1 MSFYP
6 YWRINNLKTYCLD
19 TSVFI
24 DNPKILD
31 LLGDAQIIVP
41 FCVLGELDRNRKREG
56 TVGRNAREAV
66 RNIDKLRHERPKKIR
81 FISSDFDVPT
91 NDLKII
97 ACAEWIQSQEDV
109 DVILLSNDLGLRIQA
124 EAKKIKAD
132 QFKKNKDN
140 LIYSGGGSI
149 CLDEDLISELHD
161 KGQVKIH
168 VDDLVSSEY
177 DDHTT
182 QLDDFYPNQML
193 IVNGVISNSSTL
205 AKIETVNKESLL
217 LHKVRKYK
225 PWGVDVACVEQAFA
239 VELLNDPRVELVS
252 LVGKAGCGKTYLATA
267 CGLQQVIEEGMYD
280 RIIIL
285 RPIVT
290 VGKDIGYLPGTM
302 EEKLEPWIQPIKDN
316 LITLFGGNQ
325 HAVDSCFQNGNIV
338 VEAMSYIRGRSIPNS
353 YIIVDECQNLTSEE
367 LKTVL
372 TRAAQGSKIVLTGD
386 IEQIDNSSIDSQ
398 SNGLSK
404 VVEAFKNEDIAGHI
418 TLTKGQRS
426 ELATIAAEIL

>member
-1 MSFYP
+1 M
-6 YWRINNLKTYCLD
+6 KTYCLD

-24 DNPKILD
+24 DNPKVLD

-66 RNIDKLRHERPKKIR
+66 RNIDKVRHERPKRIR

-97 ACAEWIQSQEDV
+97 ACAEWIQTQEGV
-109 DVILLSNDLGLRIQA
+109 DVTLLSNDLGLRIQA
-124 EAKKIKAD
+124 EAKKIKTA
-132 QFKKNKDN
+132 QFKRNKDN
-140 LIYSGGGSI
+140 LIYSGSGSI
-149 CLDEDLISELHD
+149 CLDEDLIGELHE

-168 VDDLVSSEY
+168 VDDLVSNEY
-177 DDHTT
+177 DCDHTT
-182 QLDDFYPNQML
+182 HPDAFYPNQML

-205 AKIETVNKESLL
+205 AKIEIINKTTFL

-225 PWGVDVACVEQAFA
+225 PWGAEAACVEQAFA
-239 VELLNDPRVELVS
+239 IELLNDPRIELVS
-252 LVGKAGCGKTYLATA
+252 LVGKAGCGKTFLATA

-316 LITLFGGNQ
+316 LITLFGGDR
-325 HAVDSCFQNGNIV
+325 HAVDFHFQNGNIV

-353 YIIVDECQNLTSEE
+353 FIIVDECQNLTSEE

-386 IEQIDNSSIDSQ
+386 IEQIDNTSVDSQ

-404 VVEAFKNEDIAGHI
+404 VVEVFKNEDISGHI